1 MYIDLLFLQSV
12 ASDIL
17 RNPCE
22 ADLQGLCKC
31 APPLHAVTWLRHNV
45 EFNFMPL
52 SVSFISMHKSPRAVG
67 DGMSCLGTNLST
79 IGGEEMGTIHFGEE
93 RMEGGGLMRG

>member
-1 MYIDLLFLQSV
+1 MRQI
-12 ASDIL
+12 
-17 RNPCE
+17 
-22 ADLQGLCKC
+22 CKDYVNL
-31 APPLHAVTWLRHNV
+31 PPLHAVTWLRHNV

-52 SVSFISMHKSPRAVG
+52 SVSFIRMHKSPRAVG

-79 IGGEEMGTIHFGEE
+79 IGGEEMGAIHFGEE